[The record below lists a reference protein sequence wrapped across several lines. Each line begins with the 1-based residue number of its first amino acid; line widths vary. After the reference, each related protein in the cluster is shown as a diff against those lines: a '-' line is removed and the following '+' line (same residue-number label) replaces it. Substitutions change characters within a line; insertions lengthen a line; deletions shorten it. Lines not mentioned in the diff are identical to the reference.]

1 MYCYILAMRDF
12 IGFPWLSKLLHQ
24 PIKLQ
29 DLQTWVYAL
38 GSTVRLTFREENRES
53 VISWEYW
60 YLEHVIIL
68 LSYCGQKQAL
78 TNPESWLAPLMSSS
92 CTLTSISLIFLSLCP
107 FFLLLLLSSCS
118 LHPPSQ
124 LSVKILVDCC
134 CWWLWGEKERGEME
148 REDDGVR
155 REKWRGAVCPLAQIL
170 DLGFSDV
177 HTSAA
182 AKWMRGRDAG
192 VKWRTRMEK
201 WEKKITNW
209 HKTQSGS
216 TNNNS
221 CISRFFCWRG

>member
-60 YLEHVIIL
+60 YLERVIIL

-92 CTLTSISLIFLSLCP
+92 CTLTSISLIFLSLSVPSSSSSSSLHALCTHP
-107 FFLLLLLSSCS
+107 LSSQWRS
-118 LHPPSQ
+118 WLIA
-124 LSVKILVDCC
+124 VVDGC
-134 CWWLWGEKERGEME
+134 EERRKEARWRGKMTGCDG
-148 REDDGVR
+148 RNDGVLF
-155 REKWRGAVCPLAQIL
+155 VP
-170 DLGFSDV
+170 S
-177 HTSAA
+177 
-182 AKWMRGRDAG
+182 
-192 VKWRTRMEK
+192 
-201 WEKKITNW
+201 
-209 HKTQSGS
+209 HKFW
-216 TNNNS
+216 
-221 CISRFFCWRG
+221 I

>member
-1 MYCYILAMRDF
+1 MRDF

-38 GSTVRLTFREENRES
+38 GSMVRLTFREENRES

-60 YLEHVIIL
+60 YFESVIIL
-68 LSYCGQKQAL
+68 LSSCGQKQAL
-78 TNPESWLAPLMSSS
+78 TNPESRLAPLMSSS
-92 CTLTSISLIFLSLCP
+92 CTLASISLIFLSLSLSP
-107 FFLLLLLSSCS
+107 FFLLLLLLSSCS

-201 WEKKITNW
+201 WGKKITNR

-221 CISRFFCWRG
+221 CISRFFCWRW